1 LNAKKT
7 HTLALP
13 DAGKGRKLFRLG
25 GQIMKK
31 YSNKSL
37 VRCCVLSVTATLL
50 VVGIL
55 LFAFFG
61 GVQGLS
67 FIWKT
72 NLVRGVIDGQYVGE
86 VDWEALET
94 AVARTMV
101 NEVGDRWS
109 YYMTEEEY
117 ESYTNYSNN
126 TSFGIGVTIKL
137 DEQTEGFVIDSV
149 TEGSPADE
157 AGIIKGQI
165 IIAVEGQS
173 VIGKEIAELR
183 EIMQT
188 YEGEFEITLLSGEEK
203 ITATV
208 YLTNIF
214 KDPISYEMKENNVG
228 YIKIDNFET
237 GASDGAQKA
246 VEALADQGATSLIF
260 DVRSNPG
267 GKLTELI
274 ALLDYILPEG
284 DIFISVSKNGSEKIS
299 TSDAQC
305 IDYPIVV
312 LLDADSY
319 SAAEFFAA
327 ALSEY
332 DYATLIGEQS
342 TGKGRSQSTFVL
354 YDGSAVHISTKRYL
368 TPNRVDL
375 SVQGGLTPD
384 IEIALDGE
392 KDTQLEEAIK
402 YLS

>member
-1 LNAKKT
+1 
-7 HTLALP
+7 
-13 DAGKGRKLFRLG
+13 
-25 GQIMKK
+25 MKK